1 MKNINVLVEQF
12 EEIITED
19 KGADTKQ
26 LLLDIYAELIE
37 EGFTADELKVNT
49 EVADILL
56 IDFKHRF
63 VEEDTVNLLSTAL
76 ANIAIFDSLGID
88 LGREITVDEPE
99 IEEGETEILPDIKYT
114 LSVIEFDLDDLTKT
128 TGTVDYIFDSIA
140 DINDYIEKLAQEVY
154 RRKVLLEGYSPD
166 IDCGIFPTED
176 MEGATEKIKEFGALG
191 DLILAEKHAGAVA
204 MTLIMVL
211 DPAQETTEF
220 VQMFQVRE
228 LKKYTPDLI
237 TAE

>member
-1 MKNINVLVEQF
+1 MKNINVLIEQF
-12 EEIITED
+12 EEIRAED
-19 KGADTKQ
+19 IKADTEQ

-37 EGFTADELKVNT
+37 EGFVASELTEIT

-56 IDFKHRF
+56 IDCKHRF
-63 VEEDTVNLLSTAL
+63 VEEDSVDVLSTAI
-76 ANIAIFDSLGID
+76 ANIAVLDSLGID
-88 LGREITVDEPE
+88 LGREVTLDEIEPE
-99 IEEGETEILPDIKYT
+99 IVETEILPDTKYA
-114 LSVIEFDLDDLTKT
+114 LSLVEFDLNEMTKS
-128 TGTVDYIFDSIA
+128 TGAVDYAFDSIA
-140 DINDYIEKLAQEVY
+140 DINDYIKNLAQVVY
-154 RRKVLLEGYSPD
+154 SRKVILEGFSPD

-191 DLILAEKHAGAVA
+191 ELILAERQNGAVA

-211 DPAQETTEF
+211 DPTQKTTEF

-228 LKKYTPDLI
+228 LLKYTPDLI